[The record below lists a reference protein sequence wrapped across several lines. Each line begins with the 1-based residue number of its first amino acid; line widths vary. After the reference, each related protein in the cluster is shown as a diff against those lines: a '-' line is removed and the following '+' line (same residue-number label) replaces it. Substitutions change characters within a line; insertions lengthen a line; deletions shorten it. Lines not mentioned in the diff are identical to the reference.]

1 MSGHTPGP
9 WVVNGFGS
17 AYWVIARTQRGGVA
31 ISSASL
37 AGDEIADARLIS
49 AAPELLEA
57 LANALKSLDTDGA
70 ASATASLRTLGRA
83 AIAKAEGRS

>member
-9 WVVNGFGS
+9 WTVTPDSFVMAGS
-17 AYWVIARTQRGGVA
+17 RPSIGVA
-31 ISSASL
+31 RIITHAKEFV
-37 AGDEIADARLIS
+37 ANGRLIA